1 MNVTRKAIIFFFCL
15 VICPSVFPQLRPVY
29 VFQKDDSGLKKTYY
43 EQALQN
49 KNKLINSLG
58 NEYKKD
64 YKEIYEARFTEVAK
78 FLESTRFVTDKEVNS
93 YLQSLLEKITDANPE
108 LKARETRLLFSRDW
122 WPNAFSMGEGTLVVN
137 AGLMVFLDNEAELIF
152 VICHELAHFYL
163 DHSNR
168 AIKKN
173 VENYNSEAFQKE
185 LKRLSKQEYGARKQA
200 DELLKRL
207 SFGSRRHSR
216 ENEKEAD
223 RYAFMFMKNT
233 GYDCKAIKTCLQLLD
248 KVDDSLLYKPV
259 DPQLTF
265 NFASYPFKKKWI
277 QKESAIFSEMSN
289 DDSPLTKKEK
299 DSLKTHP
306 DCTDRILRLEDSILK
321 VQAGKKFIM
330 NESLFKQ
337 LKKDFFVEM
346 TEQQFK
352 SNNLSRNLYYSL
364 QMLQS
369 GENTYYAKF
378 AIARGLNI
386 MFESQKSHRLG
397 TITDK
402 ETRGYPADY
411 NILLRMLDHLKLEEI
426 ANINYNFCMQHTAE
440 MSAYAGF
447 NEEMSKTQQQKA
459 EIKF

>member
-1 MNVTRKAIIFFFCL
+1 MI
-15 VICPSVFPQLRPVY
+15 
-29 VFQKDDSGLKKTYY
+29 
-43 EQALQN
+43 
-49 KNKLINSLG
+49 
-58 NEYKKD
+58 
-64 YKEIYEARFTEVAK
+64 AK
-78 FLESTRFVTDKEVNS
+78 
-93 YLQSLLEKITDANPE
+93 
-108 LKARETRLLFSRDW
+108 
-122 WPNAFSMGEGTLVVN
+122 
-137 AGLMVFLDNEAELIF
+137 
-152 VICHELAHFYL
+152 
-163 DHSNR
+163 
-168 AIKKN
+168 
-173 VENYNSEAFQKE
+173 
-185 LKRLSKQEYGARKQA
+185 
-200 DELLKRL
+200 
-207 SFGSRRHSR
+207 
-216 ENEKEAD
+216 
-223 RYAFMFMKNT
+223 
-233 GYDCKAIKTCLQLLD
+233 QLLD

-402 ETRGYPADY
+402 ESRGYPADY

>member
-1 MNVTRKAIIFFFCL
+1 MNLTRKAITFFFCL
-15 VICPSVFPQLRPVY
+15 VICPAVFAQLRPVY
-29 VFQKDDSGLKKTYY
+29 VFQKDDSILRKAYY
-43 EQALQN
+43 DQALQT
-49 KNKLINSLG
+49 KNRLINSLG

-64 YKEIYEARFTEVAK
+64 YKEIYEARFAEVAK
-78 FLESTRFVTDKEVNS
+78 FLESTRAVTDKEVDS
-93 YLQSLLEKITDANPE
+93 YLKSLSEKITNANTE
-108 LKARETRLLFSRDW
+108 LNAKEIRLLFSRDW

-137 AGLMVFLDNEAELIF
+137 AGLMIFLDNEAELIF

-163 DHSNR
+163 DHSNK

-185 LKRLSKQEYGARKQA
+185 LKRLSKQQYGAGKQI
-200 DELLKRL
+200 DELIKRL

-233 GYDCKAIKTCLQLLD
+233 GYDCRAIKTCLQLLD

-265 NFASYPFKKKWI
+265 NFTNYPFKEKWI
-277 QKESAIFSEMSN
+277 QKESGIFSEMST

-306 DCTDRILRLEDSILK
+306 DCIDRILRLEDSILK
-321 VQAGKKFIM
+321 VHPGKKFII

-369 GENTYYAKF
+369 GENNSYAKF

-386 MFESQKSHRLG
+386 VYENQKTHRLG
-397 TITDK
+397 IITDK
-402 ETRGYPADY
+402 EARDYPPDY
-411 NILLRMLDHLKLEEI
+411 NILLRMLDHLRLEEI
-426 ANINYNFCMQHTAE
+426 ANINYNFCIQHKAE
-440 MSAYAGF
+440 MAAYAGF
-447 NEEMSKTQQQKA
+447 NEEMSKTQQQKT